1 MRKSRAK
8 KRVLLADPKYG
19 STLVTRFVNS
29 LMRDGKKSVAFGVF
43 YGALSIVEDKTGK
56 SGLEVFQAA
65 LNNAMPAVEVK
76 SRRVG
81 GSTFQVPTE
90 VKPARRMAL
99 GISWLIRYSRSR
111 NGKSM
116 SQKLANELMA
126 AARGEGSTVKKKE
139 DTHRMAE
146 ANKAFSHFRF

>member
-1 MRKSRAK
+1 MRKSRA
-8 KRVLLADPKYG
+8 RNRAITPDSRYG
-19 STLVTRFVNS
+19 DTQITKFVNN
-29 LMRDGKKSVAFGVF
+29 LMIQGKKSVAFGVF
-43 YGALSIVEDKTGK
+43 YGAMDIIEARSEQPA
-56 SGLEVFQAA
+56 LEVFRAA

-81 GSTFQVPTE
+81 GATFQVPTE
-90 VKPARRMAL
+90 VHPKRKEGL
-99 GISWLIRYSRSR
+99 GIRWLIRFAKSR

-116 SQKLANELMA
+116 EDKLAAEFMA
-126 AARGEGSTVKKKE
+126 AAKGEGAAVKKKE

>member
-1 MRKSRAK
+1 MTK
-8 KRVLLADPKYG
+8 
-19 STLVTRFVNS
+19 FVNN
-29 LMRDGKKSVAFGVF
+29 LMVDGKKSIAFSIF
-43 YGALSIVEDKTGK
+43 YGAMDIIEAKGDE
-56 SGLEVFQAA
+56 SGLEVFRAA
-65 LNNAMPAVEVK
+65 LNNASPAVEVK

-90 VKPARRMAL
+90 VNNKRREGL
-99 GISWLIRYSRSR
+99 GIRWIIRYAKSR

-116 SQKLANELMA
+116 QDKLAAEFMA
-126 AARGEGSTVKKKE
+126 AAKGEGGAVKKKE